1 MEQGNS
7 LFSSKQSND
16 YYFNKIREEFV
27 VVVLILLKNNQKK
40 VLCKI
45 SEMTMQLTYR
55 VKNTKILRIMCACM
69 VYSIFICMYVQVV
82 L

>member
-16 YYFNKIREEFV
+16 YYFNKIWEEFV
-27 VVVLILLKNNQKK
+27 VVVLILLKNNKKK

-45 SEMTMQLTYR
+45 SEMTYR